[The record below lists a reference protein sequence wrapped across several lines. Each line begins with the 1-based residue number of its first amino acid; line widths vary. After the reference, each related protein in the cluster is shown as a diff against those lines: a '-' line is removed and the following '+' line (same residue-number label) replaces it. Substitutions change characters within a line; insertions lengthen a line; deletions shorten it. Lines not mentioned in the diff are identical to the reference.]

1 PSRPCRAPQTPAP
14 REIRAGRPRP
24 GRSDRVPAPKWNP
37 SADGI
42 SSQTIEIVNLAPHRA
57 VTIRRTVPQAGLG
70 AFFMEIF
77 PKLRGAIRAQGATP
91 AGPRFA
97 RYYNGD
103 PAAFDT
109 EAGIPFTGSF
119 MVTGDEIRVTKLP
132 AGRAA
137 KTLHIGPYQTLSQE
151 YRRLEKW
158 LAEEGHRPGEGPWE

>member
-1 PSRPCRAPQTPAP
+1 MNTPL
-14 REIRAGRPRP
+14 
-24 GRSDRVPAPKWNP
+24 
-37 SADGI
+37 
-42 SSQTIEIVNLAPHRA
+42 IEIVELAPQRA
-57 VTIRRTVPQAGLG
+57 VSVRRTVPQTGLG

-91 AGPRFA
+91 AGPRVA

-119 MVTGDEIRVTKLP
+119 MLTGDEIRVTRLP

-137 KTLHIGPYQTLSQE
+137 KTVHIGPYHTLSAE

-158 LAEEGHRPGEGPWE
+158 LAEEGHRPADGPWESYLDDEARIPEKHLRTEVYWPIR